1 MRIKTVLCMLLLA
14 PSLAI
19 AQGPKSGV
27 GADRTRSSYDPGA
40 TGAGKAQQQ
49 SGVAAALGKIN
60 PQEKDYGAVIGQ
72 GRMAVFEETVEDFY
86 WWSCIVL
93 TLLLM
98 AAVMYIVWLWR
109 QRDLRLRISG
119 DVVAQ
124 LYNSH
129 VAARARAMETIEKH
143 NQLVRRYNAHSV
155 EIAAMRAA
163 ETHKDASKGVK
174 DGLEEADK
182 LRSKPAKTLTKTSP
196 DIQSATP
203 AQSMAVETETHTDM
217 PIDLESADVSQLQ
230 EQVRQL
236 AAQNKAQL
244 RASEQKVAQLR
255 AQLGRAHH
263 SLEEAR
269 GGVPAG
275 KQS

>member
-1 MRIKTVLCMLLLA
+1 MKIKTVLCVLLLT

-19 AQGPKSGV
+19 AQAAGAGL
-27 GADRTRSSYDPGA
+27 GADRPRSSYDPGA
-40 TGAGKAQQQ
+40 TGAGRAEQQ

-60 PQEKDYGAVIGQ
+60 LQDKDYGAVIEQ
-72 GRMAVFEETVEDFY
+72 GRTAVFEETVEDFY

-98 AAVMYIVWLWR
+98 ASVMYIVWLWR
-109 QRDLRLRISG
+109 QRSLRLHIAG

-124 LYNSH
+124 VYNSH

-143 NQLVRRYNAHSV
+143 NQLVRRYNAQSIEV
-155 EIAAMRAA
+155 AAMRAA
-163 ETHKDASKGVK
+163 ETQKDASKGIK
-174 DGLEEADK
+174 DGLEEAEK
-182 LRSKPAKTLTKTSP
+182 LRSKPPKTVAKSSP
-196 DIQSATP
+196 EIQSATP
-203 AQSMAVETETHTDM
+203 PKSVAVETDAHPEIPVD
-217 PIDLESADVSQLQ
+217 PESGDVSQLQ

>member
-1 MRIKTVLCMLLLA
+1 MKIKVVLWVLLLT

-19 AQGPKSGV
+19 AQISAV
-27 GADRTRSSYDPGA
+27 GLGANRPRSSYDPGA
-40 TGAGKAQQQ
+40 IGVGKAQQQ
-49 SGVAAALGKIN
+49 SGVTAALGKIN
-60 PQEKDYGAVIGQ
+60 PQDKDYGAVIEQ
-72 GRMAVFEETVEDFY
+72 DRMAVFEETVEDFY

-98 AAVMYIVWLWR
+98 ASVLYIVWLWR
-109 QRDLRLRISG
+109 QRDLRLRIAG
-119 DVVAQ
+119 DIIAQ

-129 VAARARAMETIEKH
+129 VAARSRALETIEKH
-143 NQLVRRYNAHSV
+143 NQLVRRYNAQSL
-155 EIAAMRAA
+155 EMAAMRAA
-163 ETHKDASKGVK
+163 ETQKAASKGIK
-174 DGLEEADK
+174 DGLEEAER
-182 LRSKPAKTLTKTSP
+182 LRSQPTKTVTTTSP
-196 DIQSATP
+196 ETQSATP
-203 AQSMAVETETHTDM
+203 SKSVAVETDAHPGM
-217 PIDLESADVSQLQ
+217 PVDPEGGVSQLQ
-230 EQVRQL
+230 EQVKQL

-244 RASEQKVAQLR
+244 RASEQKIAQLR

>member
-1 MRIKTVLCMLLLA
+1 MKIKIVFWVLLLT
-14 PSLAI
+14 PSLAV
-19 AQGPKSGV
+19 ARASGA
-27 GADRTRSSYDPGA
+27 GLSADRPRSSYDPGA
-40 TGAGKAQQQ
+40 MGAGKAQQQ

-60 PQEKDYGAVIGQ
+60 PQDKDYGAVVEQ

-98 AAVMYIVWLWR
+98 TSVMYIVWLWR
-109 QRDLRLRISG
+109 QRNLRLRIAG

-129 VAARARAMETIEKH
+129 VAARSRAVETIEKH
-143 NQLVRRYNAHSV
+143 NQLVRRYNAQSV
-155 EIAAMRAA
+155 EVTAMRAA
-163 ETHKDASKGVK
+163 SAQKAAATGAK
-174 DGLEEADK
+174 DGLDAAER
-182 LRSKPAKTLTKTSP
+182 LRSKPSKSASTLAPADQQVTLERSAPTEANVQEDAP
-196 DIQSATP
+196 GTRGTDDIS
-203 AQSMAVETETHTDM
+203 V
-217 PIDLESADVSQLQ
+217 LQ

-236 AAQNKAQL
+236 TSQNKAQQK
-244 RASEQKVAQLR
+244 ASEQKIANLR

-269 GGVPAG
+269 IGAPA
-275 KQS
+275 SRPA

>member
-1 MRIKTVLCMLLLA
+1 MRIKTVLCVLLLA

-27 GADRTRSSYDPGA
+27 GADRPRSSYDPGA
-40 TGAGKAQQQ
+40 VGAGKAEQQ
-49 SGVAAALGKIN
+49 SGVAAALSKIN
-60 PQEKDYGAVIGQ
+60 AQDKDYGAVVEQ
-72 GRMAVFEETVEDFY
+72 GRMALFEQTVEDFY

-98 AAVMYIVWLWR
+98 MSVLYIVWLWR
-109 QRDLRLRISG
+109 QRDLRLRIAG
-119 DVVAQ
+119 DIVAQ

-129 VAARARAMETIEKH
+129 VAARGRAMESIEKH
-143 NQLVRRYNAHSV
+143 NLLVRRYNAQSI
-155 EIAAMRAA
+155 EIAATRAA
-163 ETHKDASKGVK
+163 ETQKDTSKGIK
-174 DGLEEADK
+174 DGLEEAEK
-182 LRSKPAKTLTKTSP
+182 LRSKPPKTVTKTSP

-203 AQSMAVETETHTDM
+203 PQSVAVETEAHPETPVD
-217 PIDLESADVSQLQ
+217 IESGDATQLQ

-244 RASEQKVAQLR
+244 RASEQKIAQLR

>member
-14 PSLAI
+14 PSLAV

-27 GADRTRSSYDPGA
+27 GADRPRSSYDPGA
-40 TGAGKAQQQ
+40 MGAGKAQQQ

-60 PQEKDYGAVIGQ
+60 PQDKDYGAVVEQ
-72 GRMAVFEETVEDFY
+72 GRVAVFEETVEDFY
-86 WWSCIVL
+86 WWSCLVL

-98 AAVMYIVWLWR
+98 TSVLYVVWLWR
-109 QRDLRLRISG
+109 QRDLRLRIAG
-119 DVVAQ
+119 DIIAQ

-129 VAARARAMETIEKH
+129 VAARSRALETIEKH
-143 NQLVRRYNAHSV
+143 NQLVRRYNAQSL

-163 ETHKDASKGVK
+163 ETQKAASKGIK
-174 DGLEEADK
+174 DGLEEAEK
-182 LRSKPAKTLTKTSP
+182 LRSQPAKTVTKTSP
-196 DIQSATP
+196 EIQSATP
-203 AQSMAVETETHTDM
+203 SKSVAVETDARLGM
-217 PIDLESADVSQLQ
+217 PIDPEDGDVSQLQ
-230 EQVRQL
+230 EQVKQL

-244 RASEQKVAQLR
+244 RASEQKIAQLR

-269 GGVPAG
+269 GSVPAG

>member
-1 MRIKTVLCMLLLA
+1 MRIKVVLWVLLLT

-19 AQGPKSGV
+19 AQISAVGL
-27 GADRTRSSYDPGA
+27 GADRPRSSYDPGA
-40 TGAGKAQQQ
+40 IGAGKAQQQ
-49 SGVAAALGKIN
+49 SGVTAALGKIN
-60 PQEKDYGAVIGQ
+60 PQDKDYGAVIEQ
-72 GRMAVFEETVEDFY
+72 GRMTVFEETVEDFY

-98 AAVMYIVWLWR
+98 MSVLYIVWLWR
-109 QRDLRLRISG
+109 QRDLRLRIAS

-129 VAARARAMETIEKH
+129 VAARSRALETIEKH
-143 NQLVRRYNAHSV
+143 NQLVRRYNSQLV
-155 EIAAMRAA
+155 EMAALCAA
-163 ETHKDASKGVK
+163 ETQKVANKGIK
-174 DGLEEADK
+174 DGLEEAEK
-182 LRSKPAKTLTKTSP
+182 LRSQPTKTITKTSP
-196 DIQSATP
+196 EIQSATP
-203 AQSMAVETETHTDM
+203 SKSVAVETDAHPGM
-217 PIDLESADVSQLQ
+217 PIDHEEGDVSQLQ
-230 EQVRQL
+230 KQVKQL

-244 RASEQKVAQLR
+244 RASEQKIAQLR